1 MFEKRLN
8 RFIAFY
14 EQIINLSI
22 ISSTKFLDIINLS
35 IIIILRKMLHL
46 LPDQFEIVVNRLNSL
61 KALSTCKDLNTP
73 Q

>member
-1 MFEKRLN
+1 MFKKRLN

-22 ISSTKFLDIINLS
+22 ISSTKFLEIINLS
-35 IIIILRKMLHL
+35 IIIILRKILHL